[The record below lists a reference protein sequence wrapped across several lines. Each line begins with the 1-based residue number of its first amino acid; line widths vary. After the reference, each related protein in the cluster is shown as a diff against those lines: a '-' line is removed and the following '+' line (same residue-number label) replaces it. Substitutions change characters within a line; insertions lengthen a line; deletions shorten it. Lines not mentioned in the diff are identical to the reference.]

1 LRLGA
6 FEIPYGEAWLLE
18 AAVKYRIP
26 LAFLAMTD
34 DEMAR
39 MLNHPSHHMTRD
51 ELLRTLGSLF
61 MRGELV
67 GSQEV
72 LGDHVPTAQQ
82 IRTALAPPVR
92 LPNGGISWG
101 SGEDAPL
108 FYGLSPAGAA
118 RWERMAEPEWERYFE
133 LASAEDDTWEL
144 VAGSQQRLDELLNST
159 KPPEGVIERDILRP
173 WEATYWKTLPS
184 GYRVRIGYQSA
195 GWWSPGEGRSMP
207 DQILLRRWHR
217 SIWDPPD

>member
-18 AAVKYRIP
+18 TAVKSFIP

-34 DEMAR
+34 EEMAR
-39 MLNHPSHHMTRD
+39 MFNHPSHHMTRD
-51 ELLRTLGSLF
+51 ELLRTLSSLF
-61 MRGELV
+61 RRGELV

-82 IRTALAPPVR
+82 IHTALVPPVR
-92 LPNGGISWG
+92 LPNGGIFWG
-101 SGEDAPL
+101 SGADAPL
-108 FYGLSPAGAA
+108 FYGLSQAGAA
-118 RWERMAEPEWERYFE
+118 RWERMAEPRWERYFE
-133 LASAEDDTWEL
+133 LACLEDDTWEL
-144 VAGSQQRLDELLNST
+144 VTGSRQRLDELLNST
-159 KPPEGVIERDILRP
+159 EPPEGEIEQDILRP

-184 GYRVRIGYQSA
+184 GYRVRFRNQSA
-195 GWWSPGEGRSMP
+195 WNWSPGKGRSMP
-207 DQILLRRWHR
+207 EYRLLRRWCR